1 MADRRIEDFATLADA
16 KDGDL
21 LLVSSN
27 AETYNIKVKT
37 IKEAVQS
44 AADLAA
50 HYAEEAA
57 ESVKEAIPI
66 TSVKIAHAV
75 TNLLDLSKC
84 TPQCIEADGLGTIL
98 DDSDYVLT
106 DYIPCIPSEKYYCPA
121 GNRRRCVWFDK
132 NKMFIKYEG
141 YGSYS
146 APGTITAPKG
156 AAFFRM
162 SYGVTPYDGVA
173 GWDNKRS
180 MIVYGGDGY
189 PTEYIPCGNAIVPW
203 LRGDIGNNA
212 VTTDKISNGAIT
224 FDKMSGVIYNL
235 LDLSKCTKQ
244 MINISEDENIQ
255 GTISDSED
263 FILTDIMPCIPNQII
278 WCPAG
283 NRRRGNFYDEFGSRI
298 KTELFGS
305 YALPGKIVIP
315 DNAYYFRL
323 NYGMESYDG
332 IDGWDNEHAMIICGG
347 NGYPSDYI
355 PYGEAAVNWLHI
367 PPVKD
372 DSVTANKLAAKAV
385 TADKLNESAVKT
397 EHIVSHAVTPEKISG
412 TVTNKLNLDDITAGK
427 LSSDNGTVTADNG
440 YMVSAYIDISTGQ
453 EFVCPQGQDRCI
465 CYYDEQKQY
474 LSSDAVTGWQDGIY
488 TGTMPE
494 GAAYL
499 RVSYKLEGFAVWPM
513 LCLRTDYPDNYVPYG
528 DTVTWLDRN
537 PLKSRKLAVLGDSL
551 SAWYKSAISN
561 AGYFNGMD
569 YDSAV
574 HNQSVWGSPV
584 ARHNIEGAPTS
595 FVERFSL
602 LRDTTD
608 YLVIQ
613 GGVNDCGLNI
623 PVGLMTA
630 WDDFTGALNEYT
642 FIGALE
648 SLFRQAQAK
657 YPNAKILFFTSTKLL
672 HMPKLGDYMDAA
684 KLVCNKY
691 SIPVLDL
698 YNCSGLNQ
706 GIPAVK
712 SRYFNDDT
720 HPNDWG
726 HLLLTKTVQQFLQ
739 NADITTDNSQT
750 EDVKQLKSDL
760 SDYIIDN
767 PNTNRLDLSICESGN
782 IDINTGNVVYTESL
796 KLSDYIPANKGD
808 ILYSYLVSKNGT
820 ISNTA
825 VVRYVFEFDARKKL
839 LIRSDNIPS
848 NPYTVASDST
858 AYIRTCYAAQN
869 FALTPMLFINTDY
882 KPTKYEESTP
892 IRKVDIATKSHLL
905 ATENTL
911 NTLVTEKRYNYLSYA
926 MWKVLCIGD
935 SLTSGAY
942 YDEAWGE
949 IATPGKSIDQNYPR
963 LLGRMLGAEVT
974 NGGFSGYSASNYYTE
989 KLSTFDLSAFDT
1001 FIIWLG
1007 TNNGLT
1013 DTLDA
1018 DVEPYTDYNNYAA
1031 TETGYYCKIIEKIKA
1046 NNPSCLIVLTKIFAS
1061 KGNVAATNAVID
1073 KIAAKYGLLVIDN
1086 SDISHTARSDLHCN
1100 ISNPHFGKAGNLFIA
1115 NRYIEQIG
1123 NYLHDDLLR
1132 CEFGVTSRTN

>member
-132 NKMFIKYEG
+132 NKTFIKYEG

-385 TADKLNESAVKT
+385 TADKLDESAVKT
-397 EHIVSHAVTPEKISG
+397 EHIVSHAITPEKISG

-427 LSSDNGTVTADNG
+427 LSPDNGTVIADSG
-440 YMVSAYIDISTGQ
+440 YMVSAYIDIAAGQ
-453 EFVCPQGQDRCI
+453 AFVCPQGQDRCI

-474 LSSDAVTGWQDGIY
+474 LSSDTVTGWQDGIY

-494 GAAYL
+494 NAAYL

-513 LCLRTDYPDNYVPYG
+513 LCLGTTYPDKYVPYG

-537 PLKSRKLAVLGDSL
+537 PLKGRKLAVLGDSL

-569 YDSAV
+569 YDRAV
-574 HNQSVWGSPV
+574 HNQSVWGSPI
-584 ARHNIEGAPTS
+584 ARHNIEGTPAS

-623 PVGLMTA
+623 PIGLITA

-657 YPNAKILFFTSTKLL
+657 YPNAKILFFTSAKLL

-712 SRYFNDDT
+712 SKYFSDDT

-726 HLLLTKTVQQFLQ
+726 HLLLTKTVERFLIDCFAPAQINTSDSGGIYSWTDVQ
-739 NADITTDNSQT
+739 NAVRRGMAPILFPVGYEFTTHDSDTGT
-750 EDVKQLKSDL
+750 EIVWAVRGHNHHAAADSKIKHTMTLETK
-760 SDYIIDN
+760 N
-767 PNTNRLDLSICESGN
+767 
-782 IDINTGNVVYTESL
+782 
-796 KLSDYIPANKGD
+796 
-808 ILYSYLVSKNGT
+808 LYSTATKTCKT
-820 ISNTA
+820 IQ
-825 VVRYVFEFDARKKL
+825 FDAPQAL
-839 LIRSDNIPS
+839 YYAPDGLAAGTYHFEVANQVWCPSDNGKTYQFTLANAVP
-848 NPYTVASDST
+848 AGG
-858 AYIRTCYAAQN
+858 Q
-869 FALTPMLFINTDY
+869 
-882 KPTKYEESTP
+882 
-892 IRKVDIATKSHLL
+892 IAVG
-905 ATENTL
+905 A
-911 NTLVTEKRYNYLSYA
+911 
-926 MWKVLCIGD
+926 
-935 SLTSGAY
+935 SLTSTAFADKTIKTYASPSSVTEIESATLAEGAEGTRLGTT
-942 YDEAWGE
+942 DGNSAN
-949 IATPGKSIDQNYPR
+949 INHMHR
-963 LLGRMLGAEVT
+963 VLLG
-974 NGGFSGYSASNYYTE
+974 S
-989 KLSTFDLSAFDT
+989 
-1001 FIIWLG
+1001 
-1007 TNNGLT
+1007 
-1013 DTLDA
+1013 
-1018 DVEPYTDYNNYAA
+1018 NNYAQSA
-1031 TETGYYCKIIEKIKA
+1031 VRQWLNSAAEGGGVWSPQTKYDRPPVWAEIYYGFLHSLPA
-1046 NNPSCLIVLTKIFAS
+1046 DFL
-1061 KGNVAATNAVID
+1061 AVIQTAVIPCRTSSTYECGSLDGTVFVPNQTYTLQD
-1073 KIAAKYGLLVIDN
+1073 KFFILSRPEIYGTWDNTDCKDGEQLEYYTGLLDAERKKYDSSGTVRTAWLR
-1086 SDISHTARSDLHCN
+1086 SPTVSYASHARVASTDGSINGYGVSGSYGVAPAC
-1100 ISNPHFGKAGNLFIA
+1100 I
-1115 NRYIEQIG
+1115 IG
-1123 NYLHDDLLR
+1123 
-1132 CEFGVTSRTN
+1132 

>member
-513 LCLRTDYPDNYVPYG
+513 LCIGTDYPDKYVPYG

-537 PLKSRKLAVLGDSL
+537 PLKGRKLAVLGDSL

-561 AGYFNGMD
+561 AGYFNSMD
-569 YDSAV
+569 YDRAV
-574 HNQSVWGSPV
+574 HNQSVWGSPI
-584 ARHNIEGAPTS
+584 ARHNIESAPAS

-623 PVGLMTA
+623 PVGLMSA

-712 SRYFNDDT
+712 SKYFSDDT

-726 HLLLTKTVQQFLQ
+726 HLLLTKTVERFLIDCFAPAQINTSDSGGIYSWADVQ
-739 NADITTDNSQT
+739 NAVRRGMAPILFPVGYEFTTHDSDT
-750 EDVKQLKSDL
+750 GTGIVWAVRGHDHHAAADSKIKRTMTLEVK
-760 SDYIIDN
+760 N
-767 PNTNRLDLSICESGN
+767 
-782 IDINTGNVVYTESL
+782 
-796 KLSDYIPANKGD
+796 
-808 ILYSYLVSKNGT
+808 LYSIASGASKS
-820 ISNTA
+820 IQ
-825 VVRYVFEFDARKKL
+825 FDAPQAL
-839 LIRSDNIPS
+839 CYVPDGLAAGTYHFEVANQAWCPSDNGKTYQFTLANAVP
-848 NPYTVASDST
+848 AGG
-858 AYIRTCYAAQN
+858 Q
-869 FALTPMLFINTDY
+869 
-882 KPTKYEESTP
+882 
-892 IRKVDIATKSHLL
+892 IAVG
-905 ATENTL
+905 A
-911 NTLVTEKRYNYLSYA
+911 
-926 MWKVLCIGD
+926 
-935 SLTSGAY
+935 SLTSTAFADKTIKTYASPYSVTEIESATLTEGADGVMLGITDGSSENVNHMHRVLLGSSNYAQSAVRQVLNSAAEAGGVWSPQTKYDRPPVWAASYSGFMRGLPADFLAVIQTAAIPCRTGSKYECDSLDGTVFALNQTYTLQDKFFILSRPEIYGTWDNADCKDGEQLEY
-942 YDEAWGE
+942 YD
-949 IATPGKSIDQNYPR
+949 
-963 LLGRMLGAEVT
+963 
-974 NGGFSGYSASNYYTE
+974 
-989 KLSTFDLSAFDT
+989 
-1001 FIIWLG
+1001 
-1007 TNNGLT
+1007 GL
-1013 DTLDA
+1013 LDA
-1018 DVEPYTDYNNYAA
+1018 ERKKYDSSGTVRTAWLRSPTVSYASHARVVSTDGSIN
-1031 TETGYYCKIIEKIKA
+1031 GYGVSGSYGVAPACII
-1046 NNPSCLIVLTKIFAS
+1046 
-1061 KGNVAATNAVID
+1061 G
-1073 KIAAKYGLLVIDN
+1073 
-1086 SDISHTARSDLHCN
+1086 
-1100 ISNPHFGKAGNLFIA
+1100 
-1115 NRYIEQIG
+1115 
-1123 NYLHDDLLR
+1123 
-1132 CEFGVTSRTN
+1132 

>member
-1 MADRRIEDFATLADA
+1 MAQIVRDITVDVAAQNIFQAIIAKQYDSKSRFLKVTLTDTGEKIAIDENSTVIINALREDGESKAFSGEVNSDGTVTVPLTLWMLEKDGFVKCDISIVDADKRKLTSTLFSLNVEQAACPNSDISDDDNYDLLVNLISEASEANAAAQDAIKRAEQAADGVVADGAVTGIKLSNTITNLFNPDECTIGVTIEDISGTEIE
-16 KDGDL
+16 
-21 LLVSSN
+21 N
-27 AETYNIKVKT
+27 AEFM
-37 IKEAVQS
+37 
-44 AADLAA
+44 
-50 HYAEEAA
+50 
-57 ESVKEAIPI
+57 I
-66 TSVKIAHAV
+66 T
-75 TNLLDLSKC
+75 
-84 TPQCIEADGLGTIL
+84 G
-98 DDSDYVLT
+98 
-106 DYIPCIPSEKYYCPA
+106 YIPCVSGNIYYCP
-121 GNRRRCVWFDK
+121 G
-132 NKMFIKYEG
+132 
-141 YGSYS
+141 
-146 APGTITAPKG
+146 
-156 AAFFRM
+156 
-162 SYGVTPYDGVA
+162 
-173 GWDNKRS
+173 
-180 MIVYGGDGY
+180 
-189 PTEYIPCGNAIVPW
+189 
-203 LRGDIGNNA
+203 
-212 VTTDKISNGAIT
+212 
-224 FDKMSGVIYNL
+224 
-235 LDLSKCTKQ
+235 
-244 MINISEDENIQ
+244 
-255 GTISDSED
+255 
-263 FILTDIMPCIPNQII
+263 
-278 WCPAG
+278 G
-283 NRRRGNFYDEFGSRI
+283 NRRRGIWY
-298 KTELFGS
+298 
-305 YALPGKIVIP
+305 
-315 DNAYYFRL
+315 NANKEPVAYN
-323 NYGMESYDG
+323 NYGHYAGAGE
-332 IDGWDNEHAMIICGG
+332 ITA
-347 NGYPSDYI
+347 PSDAVYMRLSYGITSYGGVDGCDIECFMVTYGGDSYPDEYI
-355 PYGEAAVNWLHI
+355 PYGGTVADWLYT
-367 PPVKD
+367 PVKD
-372 DSVTANKLAAKAV
+372 DSVTADKLAAKAV
-385 TADKLNESAVKT
+385 TADKLDASAVKT
-397 EHIVSHAVTPEKISG
+397 EHIVSHAITPEKISG
-412 TVTNKLNLDDITAGK
+412 TVTNKLSLDDITAGK
-427 LSSDNGTVTADNG
+427 LSPDDGTVTADNG
-440 YMVSAYIDISTGQ
+440 YMVSAYIDISAGQ
-453 EFVCPQGQDRCI
+453 AFVCPQGQDRCI

-513 LCLRTDYPDNYVPYG
+513 LCIGTDYPDNYVPYG

-537 PLKSRKLAVLGDSL
+537 PLKGRKLAVLGDSL

-561 AGYFNGMD
+561 AGYFNNMD
-569 YDSAV
+569 YDRAV
-574 HNQSVWGSPV
+574 HNRSVWGSPI
-584 ARHNIEGAPTS
+584 ARHNIESAPAS

-623 PVGLMTA
+623 PIGLITT

-657 YPNAKILFFTSTKLL
+657 YPNAKILFFTSAKLL

-706 GIPAVK
+706 GISAVK
-712 SRYFNDDT
+712 SKYFSDDT

-739 NADITTDNSQT
+739 NADITTDNSQA
-750 EDVKQLKSDL
+750 EGVKQLKSDL

-820 ISNTA
+820 ISNTS

-892 IRKVDIATKSHLL
+892 MRKVDIATKSHLL

-926 MWKVLCIGD
+926 MWKILCIGD

-1046 NNPSCLIVLTKIFAS
+1046 DNPSCLIVLTKIFAS
-1061 KGNVAATNAVID
+1061 KGNVAVTNAVID

-1086 SDISHTARSDLHCN
+1086 SDISHTARPELHCN

-1132 CEFGVTSRTN
+1132 CEFGITARTN